1 MKKDKNLS
9 NQRSKKDSASFRS
22 EASGFDCL
30 EANPLTQKYD
40 IAFYRHIAR
49 KWCSHKTR

>member
-1 MKKDKNLS
+1 MKEDKNLS
-9 NQRSKKDSASFRS
+9 NQRSKKGSASFRS

-40 IAFYRHIAR
+40 IAFLPPYSS
-49 KWCSHKTR
+49 KVVFT